1 MPQYEAGPADSR
13 VAADEAYRLGVQ
25 IAEIAHRANK
35 LGTHF
40 ATLAYLLALACAEA
54 DILAGAP
61 MPGVKSP
68 KDHHSL
74 N

>member
-1 MPQYEAGPADSR
+1 MPQYDAGPADSR

-35 LGTHF
+35 LGAHF
-40 ATLAYLLALACAEA
+40 STIAYLLALACAEA

-61 MPGVKSP
+61 LPEAKRP
-68 KDHHSL
+68 KDYHSI